1 MYKQF
6 LEDFYKKDAYLRN
19 QTISD
24 LTRSLKIGR
33 LNNFE
38 LAAIGIIT
46 EKQLIFQKTNN
57 DGREKHLES
66 FYDLAANLF
75 NTNNTYD
82 KNSYNNLLNINP
94 IEFRLINDLRQSLF
108 VITIP
113 KNISYKEAQI
123 FNNFID
129 EYRSTLKDICNRL
142 NQDII
147 YSNILE
153 NNCTSDLECLKPLIQ
168 QRIDYFLELNKEDNI
183 IGEEFSSNKVLVYK

>member
-46 EKQLIFQKTNN
+46 ENQLIFQKTNN

-129 EYRSTLKDICNRL
+129 EYRSTLKVICNRL

-153 NNCTSDLECLKPLIQ
+153 NNCTSDLECLEPLIQ

>member
-129 EYRSTLKDICNRL
+129 EYRSTLKVICNRL

-153 NNCTSDLECLKPLIQ
+153 NNCTSDLECLKQLIQ